1 MAKRLTKARRP
12 KRRWLGVLVD
22 KRHKSRAEVETS
34 ISNVAQKTEA
44 SGTWRLMDYCPE
56 EQRKN
61 DAEITDLTA
70 LYPEHGL
77 AILRV
82 DLIDAPTFRTLFED
96 DEALATHGFVS
107 LTTSGKIQ
115 LVRRRLG
122 LRRPK
127 RLKK

>member
-12 KRRWLGVLVD
+12 KRRWLGLLVD

-34 ISNVAQKTEA
+34 ISNVAQKAEVL
-44 SGTWRLMDYCPE
+44 GTWRLMDYCPE
-56 EQRKN
+56 EQRRTN
-61 DAEITDLTA
+61 AEITDLTA
-70 LYPEHGL
+70 LHPEHGL
-77 AILRV
+77 AVLRI
-82 DLIDAPTFRTLFED
+82 DLIDAPTIRTLLED
-96 DEALATHGFVS
+96 DGALATHGFES

-115 LVRRRLG
+115 LVRTRLG

>member
-12 KRRWLGVLVD
+12 KRRWLGLLVD
-22 KRHKSRAEVETS
+22 KRHKSRAEVEAS

-56 EQRKN
+56 EQRKT
-61 DAEITDLTA
+61 DAELTDLTA
-70 LYPEHGL
+70 LHPAHGL

-82 DLIDAPTFRTLFED
+82 DLIDAPTIRMLLED
-96 DEALATHGFVS
+96 DEALATHGFES

-122 LRRPK
+122 LRRPR

>member
-1 MAKRLTKARRP
+1 MNDDTAKKKIL
-12 KRRWLGVLVD
+12 LV
-22 KRHKSRAEVETS
+22 
-34 ISNVAQKTEA
+34 
-44 SGTWRLMDYCPE
+44 
-56 EQRKN
+56 
-61 DAEITDLTA
+61 
-70 LYPEHGL
+70 
-77 AILRV
+77 
-82 DLIDAPTFRTLFED
+82 ED